1 MTFFEALDFRLA
13 PIGERELALAMDA
26 YARFGKGRHPAKLN
40 MGDRCPYACAQANDA
55 LLLFKGSDFTK
66 TDTESAT
73 PPRMTPIPLPAITDS
88 VAGKD
93 HPCPPIT
100 TS

>member
-40 MGDRCPYACAQANDA
+40 MGDCCAYACAQANDA

-73 PPRMTPIPLPAITDS
+73 HL
-88 VAGKD
+88 G
-93 HPCPPIT
+93 
-100 TS
+100 